1 MRVRP
6 VSDEQDILRSE
17 ALQGE
22 VMAGG
27 LAGVDDVEPGV
38 LVLSTKVVQVNIS
51 LHQHLR
57 HVVQIDG
64 DLENNNN
71 IRERF

>member
-1 MRVRP
+1 MRP

-38 LVLSTKVVQVNIS
+38 LVLSPQVVQVDIS
-51 LHQHLR
+51 LHQHLA

-64 DLENNNN
+64 DLENNNISN
-71 IRERF
+71 

>member
-6 VSDEQDILRSE
+6 VSDEQDIFRSE

-38 LVLSTKVVQVNIS
+38 LVLSPQVVQVDIS
-51 LHQHLR
+51 LHQHLA

-64 DLENNNN
+64 DLENNN
-71 IRERF
+71 ISI